1 MKTLLNISNG
11 KYNSEWTEILN
22 SYGGKCTPN
31 RQSGRPKGPQYIA
44 SFGEELKHAIGKSV
58 GPQLEMV

>member
-1 MKTLLNISNG
+1 MQNISNG
-11 KYNSEWTEILN
+11 KYNSEWTEILT
-22 SYGGKCTPN
+22 SYGGKCTSN
-31 RQSGRPKGPQYIA
+31 QQSGWPKGGPQYIA